1 MITKLKEK
9 LISFDSKKESQITIC
24 VIAYCLF
31 AIACIM
37 FTNVTK
43 QFEITCNIIEHI
55 GICLIIIWRAILSI
69 REKRKDI
76 IMRNNIINLILSD
89 YSAVWLYSYLI
100 VIKILQNVNLSEM
113 SSFVAIIVAI
123 ILGIIIVI
131 AIDKI
136 SLNISK
142 YFNEKLK

>member
-1 MITKLKEK
+1 MTKLKEK

-89 YSAVWLYSYLI
+89 YKAVWMYSYLI
-100 VIKILQNVNLSEM
+100 VIKILQNVKFFEK
-113 SSFVAIIVAI
+113 SSVFVACIVAV

-136 SLNISK
+136 SSNISK
-142 YFNEKLK
+142 YFNKKLK

>member
-89 YSAVWLYSYLI
+89 YNAIWMYSYLI

-113 SSFVAIIVAI
+113 SSFIAIIVAI

-136 SLNISK
+136 SSSVSK